1 MSLYKS
7 EDTLEQV
14 TKSLQSWKKLIV
26 DIYDDEYDN
35 DENKEN
41 EKNGQLNVLQKYVE
55 EYGQIEIDCEKTK
68 AALQKLDEKLEE
80 KEKPC
85 EDVDGLYRE
94 CYDSLPEPSVNHYH
108 DTRVWQAVFEGNRVL
123 FFFFFF
129 PSVEII
135 NLLLIQYDHILFI
148 SRCNRCTRDS

>member
-123 FFFFFF
+123 FFFSFF
-129 PSVEII
+129 PV
-135 NLLLIQYDHILFI
+135 
-148 SRCNRCTRDS
+148 